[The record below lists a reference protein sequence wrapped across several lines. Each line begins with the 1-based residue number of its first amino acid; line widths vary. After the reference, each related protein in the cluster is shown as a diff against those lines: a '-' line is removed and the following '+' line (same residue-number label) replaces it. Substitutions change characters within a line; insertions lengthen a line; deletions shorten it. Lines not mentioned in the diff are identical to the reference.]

1 MIGVPMADRYADRR
15 IYLPAESPWRG
26 LGLRLLA
33 ILVLTAVVWLLL
45 WTQRDGIKDN
55 RDGSL
60 SPLDLLYFAVVTITT
75 VGYGDIVPIS
85 NWATGI
91 VTFAITPIRVVIW
104 LVFLTTAYDL
114 LLRRSIESIHL
125 NRLRKSMK
133 GHTIICGFGV
143 KGRSAAE
150 ELLSRGVP
158 PNHILV
164 VERDPDALEAAANMG
179 LTALRGDATRERH
192 LLDAGVRGAAN
203 VIVAPNSDSD
213 CVLMCLTARDLNPS
227 VTIVA
232 AAREDENV
240 RLVER
245 SGANVV
251 IAPSVAG
258 GRLLAAS
265 TDSPASAS
273 FLGELL
279 DHGRGAEIE
288 DYRVRGEDV
297 GRSAREVADGQGAV
311 ALSLRRGTDRFAFL
325 RAQTMAL
332 QAGDVLILLRPAP
345 EAK

>member
-1 MIGVPMADRYADRR
+1 MADRYADRR

-26 LGLRLLA
+26 LGLRVLA
-33 ILVLTAVVWLLL
+33 ILVLTVLVWLLL
-45 WTQRDGIKDN
+45 WMQREGIRDN

-75 VGYGDIVPIS
+75 VGYGDIVPVS

-114 LLRRSIESIHL
+114 LLRRSIEALHL
-125 NRLRKSMK
+125 SRLRKSMK

-143 KGRSAAE
+143 KGRAAAE

-158 PNHILV
+158 ASNLLV
-164 VERDPDALEAAANMG
+164 VERDPDALELAAGMG
-179 LTALRGDATRERH
+179 LTAIRGDATRERH
-192 LLDAGVRGAAN
+192 LVEAGIGGAAH

-213 CVLMCLTARDLNPS
+213 CVLICLTARDLNPM

-245 SGANVV
+245 SGASVV

-265 TDSPASAS
+265 TESPSSAA
-273 FLGELL
+273 FLEELL
-279 DHGRGAEIE
+279 DHGRGAEID
-288 DYRVRGEDV
+288 DYSVQPGDFGKAARDV
-297 GRSAREVADGQGAV
+297 ASGHGAV
-311 ALSLRRGTDRFAFL
+311 ALSLRRGSERLTFGDTQSATV
-325 RAQTMAL
+325 QS
-332 QAGDVLILLRPAP
+332 GDVLILLRPSP
-345 EAK
+345 EAR

>member
-1 MIGVPMADRYADRR
+1 
-15 IYLPAESPWRG
+15 
-26 LGLRLLA
+26 
-33 ILVLTAVVWLLL
+33 
-45 WTQRDGIKDN
+45 
-55 RDGSL
+55 
-60 SPLDLLYFAVVTITT
+60 
-75 VGYGDIVPIS
+75 
-85 NWATGI
+85 
-91 VTFAITPIRVVIW
+91 
-104 LVFLTTAYDL
+104 
-114 LLRRSIESIHL
+114 
-125 NRLRKSMK
+125 MK
-133 GHTIICGFGV
+133 GHTIVCGFGV

-158 PNHILV
+158 ASHILV

-192 LLDAGVRGAAN
+192 LLDAGIRGAAH

-265 TDSPASAS
+265 TDSPVSAS

-311 ALSLRRGTDRFAFL
+311 ALSLRRGADRFAFL